1 MNLFIITLAKY
12 IFMILGLIFVY
23 KNVKFVYGERYEVS
37 YNIFDLSN
45 RQFAINLI
53 FVLVAGFVSLLAA
66 ENSGETFLFYCELL
80 GVLVISRVA
89 LKRIYKYGCPI
100 LFNNM
105 FFLVSIGLIMLNRIN
120 FNTGHAQLVYFTV
133 GLLAMVI
140 VYFGMSFFKNLIMF
154 RYVFLA
160 VSFIL
165 LLLPFYSGDE
175 SFGSLNW
182 ASIGG
187 FSFQPSELVKLTFVF
202 FLATYFAKR
211 VTLKRTFVS
220 IGISIAL
227 ILILVV
233 QNDFGASL
241 MFFTIFMM
249 IMYVATGSK
258 FLFGLGYSAVAVA
271 SIVAYYFIDHIKVRV
286 DIWQNPYDYPLDQGY
301 QILQS
306 IYAMT
311 TYAPFGTGLYNGD
324 PKAIPVVESDF
335 IFAAIS
341 EEFGAIIALVIISM
355 YMIIFYRGVHI
366 ALRVRKKEY
375 SYIAL
380 GFTIILLFQTF
391 LIIGG
396 ISKFIPLTGVTMPFV
411 SYGGTSIVV
420 SCILLGVLQ
429 YLHQYSLI
437 NEENYDDYDG
447 SDGSDG
453 NGYYEYD
460 DGYDE
465 YYDEYDDEEYLDYD

>member
-12 IFMILGLIFVY
+12 VFMILGVIFVY
-23 KNVKFVYGERYEVS
+23 QNVKFVYGERYEVS

-80 GVLVISRVA
+80 GVLIISRVA
-89 LKRIYKYGCPI
+89 LKRIYKYGCPL

-105 FFLVSIGLIMLNRIN
+105 FFLVSIGLIMLNRIS
-120 FNTGHAQLVYFTV
+120 FNTAHAQLVYFAI
-133 GLLAMVI
+133 GLMSMVI
-140 VYFGMSFFKNLIMF
+140 AYFGLKYIKNLIMF

-160 VSFIL
+160 LSFGL
-165 LLLPFYSGDE
+165 LLLPFLYGEE
-175 SFGSLNW
+175 SLGSLNW
-182 ASIGG
+182 VSVGG

-202 FLATYFAKR
+202 FLATYFAKN
-211 VTLKRTFVS
+211 VTLRKTFIS

-258 FLFGLGYSAVAVA
+258 TLFGLGYGAVAVA
-271 SIVAYYFIDHIKVRV
+271 SMVAYRFISHIKVRV
-286 DIWQNPYDYPLDQGY
+286 DIWQNPYDYPLGQGY
-301 QILQS
+301 QLLQS
-306 IYAMT
+306 IYAIT

-324 PKAIPVVESDF
+324 PKTIPVVESDL
-335 IFAAIS
+335 IFSAIA
-341 EEFGAIIALVIISM
+341 EEFGAIIALTIISV
-355 YMIIFYRGVHI
+355 YMVIFYRGVHI

-396 ISKFIPLTGVTMPFV
+396 ITKFIPLTGVTMPFV
-411 SYGGTSIVV
+411 SYGGTSLVV
-420 SCILLGVLQ
+420 SSLILGVLQ
-429 YLHQYSLI
+429 YLHQYSLVGD
-437 NEENYDDYDG
+437 EDYEDDDN
-447 SDGSDG
+447 S
-453 NGYYEYD
+453 NQYYEYD
-460 DGYDE
+460 DGYD
-465 YYDEYDDEEYLDYD
+465 DEYDDEEYLDYE

>member
-12 IFMILGLIFVY
+12 IFAILGVIFVY
-23 KNVKFVYGERYEVS
+23 QNIKFVYGERYEVQ

-80 GVLVISRVA
+80 GVLVLSRVA
-89 LKRIYKYGCPI
+89 LKRVYKFGCPI

-105 FFLVSIGLIMLNRIN
+105 FFLVSIGLIMLNRIS
-120 FNTGHAQLVYFTV
+120 FNTAHAQLVYFAI
-133 GLLAMVI
+133 GLLAMFI
-140 VYFGMSFFKNLIMF
+140 SYFMLKYIKNLIMF

-160 VSFIL
+160 LSFVL
-165 LLLPFYSGDE
+165 LLMPFMYGEE
-175 SFGSLNW
+175 SLGSLNW
-182 ASIGG
+182 VSIGG

-211 VTLKRTFVS
+211 VTLRKTIIS

-258 FLFGLGYSAVAVA
+258 VLFGLGYGAVAVA
-271 SIVAYYFIDHIKVRV
+271 SIIAYQFIDHIKVRF
-286 DIWQNPYDYPLDQGY
+286 DIWQNPYDYPLGQGY

-306 IYAMT
+306 IYAIT

-324 PKAIPVVESDF
+324 PKAIPVVESDL
-335 IFAAIS
+335 IFSAIS
-341 EEFGAIIALVIISM
+341 EEFGAIIGLVIISV
-355 YMIIFYRGVHI
+355 YMVIFYRGVHI

-396 ISKFIPLTGVTMPFV
+396 ITKFIPLTGVTMPFV
-411 SYGGTSIVV
+411 SYGGTSLVV
-420 SCILLGVLQ
+420 SLLILGVLQ

-437 NEENYDDYDG
+437 SEENYDYDDYDD
-447 SDGSDG
+447 S
-453 NGYYEYD
+453 NQYYEYD
-460 DGYDE
+460 DDYDDE
-465 YYDEYDDEEYLDYD
+465 YYDEYDDEEYLDYE

>member
-12 IFMILGLIFVY
+12 IFTLLGIIFVY
-23 KNVKFVYGERYEVS
+23 QNVKFIYGERYEVQ

-66 ENSGETFLFYCELL
+66 ENSGETFLFYSELL
-80 GVLVISRVA
+80 GVLIIGRVV
-89 LKRIYKYGCPI
+89 LKRLFRYGCPI
-100 LFNNM
+100 LFNNV
-105 FFLVSIGLIMLNRIN
+105 FFLVSIGLIMLNRIR
-120 FNTGHAQLVYFTV
+120 FTTAHAQLVYFTI
-133 GLLAMVI
+133 GIMAMVI
-140 VYFGMSFFKNLIMF
+140 AYIGLKYIKNLVMF

-160 VSFIL
+160 LSFIL
-165 LLLPFYSGDE
+165 LLMPFFYGES

-182 ASIGG
+182 VSIGG

-202 FLATYFAKR
+202 YLATYFAKK
-211 VTLKRTFVS
+211 VTMKRTFVS
-220 IGISIAL
+220 IGVSISL
-227 ILILVV
+227 ILILVL

-258 FLFGLGYSAVAVA
+258 GLFALGYSAVAVA
-271 SIVAYYFIDHIKVRV
+271 SFVAYHFIDHIKVRV
-286 DIWQNPYDYPLDQGY
+286 DIWLNPYNYPLDQGY

-306 IYAMT
+306 IYAIT

-324 PKAIPVVESDF
+324 PKSIPVVESDL
-335 IFAAIS
+335 IFSAIS
-341 EEFGAIIALVIISM
+341 EEFGAIIGLAMISM
-355 YMIIFYRGVHI
+355 YMVIFYRGVHI

-396 ISKFIPLTGVTMPFV
+396 ITKFVPLTGVTMPFV
-411 SYGGTSIVV
+411 SYGGTSLVV
-420 SCILLGVLQ
+420 SLLIIGVLQ

-437 NEENYDDYDG
+437 YEENYDDDDNYP
-447 SDGSDG
+447 
-453 NGYYEYD
+453 NEYYEYD

-465 YYDEYDDEEYLDYD
+465 YYDEEYLDYE

>member
-23 KNVKFVYGERYEVS
+23 QNVKFIYGERYEVG

-45 RQFAINLI
+45 RQFAVNLI
-53 FVLVAGFVSLLAA
+53 FVLVAGFVSMLAA
-66 ENSGETFLFYCELL
+66 ENSGQTFLFYCELL
-80 GVLVISRVA
+80 GVLIIGKVV
-89 LKRIYKYGCPI
+89 LKRVFRYGCPI

-105 FFLVSIGLIMLNRIN
+105 FFLVSIGLIMLNRIK
-120 FNTGHAQLVYFTV
+120 FETAHAQLVYFSI

-140 VYFGMSFFKNLIMF
+140 AYIGLRYITNLVMF
-154 RYVFLA
+154 RYVFLGL
-160 VSFIL
+160 SFFL
-165 LLLPFYSGDE
+165 LLLPFFYGE
-175 SFGSLNW
+175 SSYGSLNW
-182 ASIGG
+182 VSIGG

-202 FLATYFAKR
+202 YLATYFAKK
-211 VTLKRTFVS
+211 VTLRRTFVS
-220 IGISIAL
+220 IGVSIAL
-227 ILILVV
+227 ILILVL

-258 FLFGLGYSAVAVA
+258 TLFGLGYGSVAVA
-271 SIVAYYFIDHIKVRV
+271 SVIAYNLIDHIKVRV
-286 DIWQNPYDYPLDQGY
+286 DIWQNPYDYPLGQGY
-301 QILQS
+301 QLLQS
-306 IYAMT
+306 IYAIT

-324 PKAIPVVESDF
+324 PKSIPVVESDL
-335 IFAAIS
+335 IFSAIS
-341 EEFGAIIALVIISM
+341 EEFGAIIALVIISV
-355 YMIIFYRGVHI
+355 YMVIFYRGVHI

-396 ISKFIPLTGVTMPFV
+396 ITRFIPLTGVTMPFV
-411 SYGGTSIVV
+411 SYGGTSLVV
-420 SCILLGVLQ
+420 SSLILGVLQ

-437 NEENYDDYDG
+437 NEENYDDDNPN
-447 SDGSDG
+447 D
-453 NGYYEYD
+453 YYTYD

-465 YYDEYDDEEYLDYD
+465 DYYDEYDDEEYLDYE